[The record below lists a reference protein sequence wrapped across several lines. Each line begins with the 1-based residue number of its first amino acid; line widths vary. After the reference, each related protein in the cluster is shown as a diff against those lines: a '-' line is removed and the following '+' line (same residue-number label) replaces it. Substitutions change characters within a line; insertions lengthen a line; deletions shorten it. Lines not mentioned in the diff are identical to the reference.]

1 MNEEEIIAAGFLAV
15 RTGILTGNWERVCEG
30 YNLVSGE
37 SLEPPSLE
45 PPKTKLQKIR
55 EAIEAAKDNSD
66 DGEEDKKPAKRT
78 KKTTKT
84 PRPAKATKSTKA
96 KKPIVEKVDLG
107 DDFGESEV
115 ATGEIEFRGNSAI
128 GHGRKVQL
136 ISSLA
141 GEEEVKKNVAKAK
154 VAKSLKD
161 QVSRKSFS
169 TQVNIEG
176 CQVRD
181 LNSPPDYVS
190 RKK

>member
-1 MNEEEIIAAGFLAV
+1 MEEEETIAAGFLAV

-55 EAIEAAKDNSD
+55 EAIEAAKDNS
-66 DGEEDKKPAKRT
+66 GEEDEKPAKRT

-84 PRPAKATKSTKA
+84 AKAT
-96 KKPIVEKVDLG
+96 VEKVDLG

-181 LNSPPDYVS
+181 LNSPPDYVN
-190 RKK
+190 RHK